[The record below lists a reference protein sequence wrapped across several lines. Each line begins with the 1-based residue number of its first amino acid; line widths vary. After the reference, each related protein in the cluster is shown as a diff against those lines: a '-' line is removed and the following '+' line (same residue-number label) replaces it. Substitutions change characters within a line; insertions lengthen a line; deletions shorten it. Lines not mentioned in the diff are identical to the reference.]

1 MMHPSIEAHR
11 DEIILL
17 CEEYGVARLEVF
29 GSAVSG
35 KFDPDRSDVDFL
47 VEFGDHFRYGGLLD
61 FKEALE
67 SLLGREVQLVSRKY
81 LRNPY
86 FIRAVETTKVPLY
99 AA

>member
-1 MMHPSIEAHR
+1 M
-11 DEIILL
+11 
-17 CEEYGVARLEVF
+17 ARLEVF

-35 KFDPDRSDVDFL
+35 EFDPDRSDVDFL
-47 VEFGDHFRYGGLLD
+47 VEFGDRFRYGGLLD